1 MHENTRDFDVL
12 WEVVSEG
19 IAKLKEFC
27 KKKR

>member
-12 WEVVSEG
+12 WEVVSED
-19 IAKLKEFC
+19 IPKLKEFC